1 MGGGELGNNSYCDF
15 DGMNRTIEGGV
26 VVVVVVCVYVCGT
39 YRGKVLE
46 GGKVVVCLPKRKG
59 NKRRCKRANQT
70 KAKHSISPLFLP
82 SSSALLEPT

>member
-46 GGKVVVCLPKRKG
+46 GGKVLRS
-59 NKRRCKRANQT
+59 R
-70 KAKHSISPLFLP
+70 L
-82 SSSALLEPT
+82 SA